1 MSIQDLADSPFNQ
14 LLGFRISEWREDHV
28 ELELDIEQRH
38 TNRSGVVH
46 GGVLASLIDAAAGFA
61 GCYCTVPGNVRR
73 ALSLS
78 VTTNFTGQ
86 ARDGMIKVVGRK
98 RAGGRTIYF
107 ASVEVF
113 NQQDDLIAIGEA
125 TYRYRKG
132 SETLEGVPAE

>member
-1 MSIQDLADSPFNQ
+1 VLDFRETAPAGIDAAAFEKRPFD
-14 LLGFRISEWREDHV
+14 REAWGKWA
-28 ELELDIEQRH
+28 
-38 TNRSGVVH
+38 GVPGEVAGLYGH
-46 GGVLASLIDAAAGFA
+46 GGVLATLIDAAAGFA
-61 GCYCTVPGNVRR
+61 GCYCSVPGNVRR

-86 ARDGMIKVVGRK
+86 AQAGVIRVVARK

-113 NQQDDLIAIGEA
+113 NDQDELIALGEA

-132 SETLEGVPAE
+132 SENLEGVPAPAD